1 MTLFGDPTIAIVQA
15 RMGSTRLPGKVL
27 LPLLGRPILCRV
39 VERTRRARLV
49 DAVVVATTESR
60 ADDPIVALAG
70 EEGWTIER
78 GDEDDV
84 LDRFVQVARRH
95 GAATI
100 VRITSDCPLVDPA
113 LIDDT
118 IVAARRSSADYA
130 SNSLE
135 PRTFPRGL
143 DVEVVSREAL
153 ERAWREDHDPAWREH
168 VTPFLYRH
176 PERFRITRVAAHVD
190 QSAHRWCVD
199 TSEDYELVQRIYGA
213 LDRDDFTWLDA
224 LSVVEANPDWE
235 LINRG
240 VAQKSVP
247 AGEDDPR
254 VAKLAAAT
262 SVPRSSENAVRS
274 ADDPS

>member
-1 MTLFGDPTIAIVQA
+1 MIRLEHPTIAIVQA

-113 LIDDT
+113 LIDST
-118 IVAARRSSADYA
+118 VEAARSSSADYA
-130 SNSLE
+130 SNSLD

-143 DVEVVSREAL
+143 DVEVISREAL
-153 ERAWREDHDPAWREH
+153 ERAWSEDHDPAWREH
-168 VTPFLYRH
+168 VTPYLYRH
-176 PERFRITRVAAHVD
+176 PERFRIARVAADVD

-199 TSEDYELVQRIYGA
+199 TPEDYELVQRIYGA
-213 LDRDDFTWLDA
+213 LGRDDFSWLDA
-224 LSVVEANPDWE
+224 LSVMEANPHWV

-247 AGEDDPR
+247 AGEDAPN
-254 VAKLAAAT
+254 AAT
-262 SVPRSSENAVRS
+262 SAAGTSMPMSDENAARS
-274 ADDPS
+274 ADKPS